1 MEDDWDDDVK
11 LSTIVMNM
19 KKEVCG
25 IINPFLSFLTNMM
38 KGGWIVIGNEVK
50 VCS

>member
-1 MEDDWDDDVK
+1 MEDGWDDDVK

-19 KKEVCG
+19 KKEVCE

-38 KGGWIVIGNEVK
+38 KGGLIVMGNEVK
-50 VCS
+50 SM